1 VAWPP
6 AWDRLSKW
14 VYPMFSDLRHLRI
27 AGLTTVF
34 LLVTEPAR
42 ADAGWMGF
50 RNDTGTTLIIQ
61 ETVAVGTGS
70 RQSKPQKI
78 FANETVRDTP
88 PSGGAHRVFTIYDSA
103 HPDKPLYTGRFPAPP
118 ANENVLY
125 VIKLH
130 KGELVIEPIKTAAAS
145 TAKTHP
151 KR

>member
-1 VAWPP
+1 MFPVLRYLRVAI
-6 AWDRLSKW
+6 LIC
-14 VYPMFSDLRHLRI
+14 L
-27 AGLTTVF
+27 F
-34 LLVTEPAR
+34 LVLADPAR

-50 RNDTGTTLIIQ
+50 RNDSGTTLIIQ
-61 ETVAVGTGS
+61 ETVSVGTGS

-130 KGELVIEPIKTAAAS
+130 KGELVIEPIKTAAA
-145 TAKTHP
+145 TTTKTHP

>member
-1 VAWPP
+1 MFPVLSYLRVAI
-6 AWDRLSKW
+6 LT
-14 VYPMFSDLRHLRI
+14 
-27 AGLTTVF
+27 GLF
-34 LLVTEPAR
+34 LVLADPAR
-42 ADAGWMGF
+42 PDAGWMGF
-50 RNDTGTTLIIQ
+50 RNDSGTTLIIQ
-61 ETVAVGTGS
+61 ETVSVGTGS

-130 KGELVIEPIKTAAAS
+130 KGELVIEPIMTAAAA
-145 TAKTHP
+145 TTKTHP